1 MPLSIGHLPHCHAG
15 WSRLVLLLPT
25 TARGV
30 RKTLARV
37 ERARDDNAIGQAP
50 QTLKFTG
57 LGDIGTTA
65 VGRPP
70 EPGDRGGQAVD
81 TDVRTGG
88 NSPAGRRLFLGIP
101 GILEFRLPIG
111 SSHDITM

>member
-50 QTLKFTG
+50 QTLKFTC
-57 LGDIGTTA
+57 LGDIRTAA

-70 EPGDRGGQAVD
+70 EPGDRRGQAVD
-81 TDVRTGG
+81 EDVHTGG
-88 NSPAGRRLFLGIP
+88 GSPAGRWLFLGIP
-101 GILEFRLPIG
+101 GLWEFSLPIG